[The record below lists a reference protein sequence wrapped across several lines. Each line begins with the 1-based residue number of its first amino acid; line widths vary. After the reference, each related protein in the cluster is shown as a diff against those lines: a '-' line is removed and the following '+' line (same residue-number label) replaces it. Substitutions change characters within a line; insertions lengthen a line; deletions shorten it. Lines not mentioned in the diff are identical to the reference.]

1 MRDFNFVIPSCIS
14 LHCHYCSQSNT
25 FLGCGHGVWGV
36 EGMILLN
43 PLFINTMT
51 VIQIN
56 AKQFFKYK
64 DCVFESLSI
73 MMDSCPNQ
81 FTRFSIQKGCYETI
95 LVYCK
100 YHFEASTDLDNEMT
114 ICIVKGY
121 LLSIFSAIIY
131 YVRFRYCFK
140 LHECLISVNA

>member
-25 FLGCGHGVWGV
+25 FLGYGHGVWGV

-81 FTRFSIQKGCYETI
+81 FTRFSIQKGCYETEMQLFWFI
-95 LVYCK
+95 ANITFK
-100 YHFEASTDLDNEMT
+100 HQQIQIMINNEMT
-114 ICIVKGY
+114 ICIMKGY
-121 LLSIFSAIIY
+121 LLSIYLLCEIPLMFQ
-131 YVRFRYCFK
+131 VT
-140 LHECLISVNA
+140 